1 MELRTATEYSHIDQ
15 LHYLA
20 QGHLLP
26 NEYLSIDYPA
36 DMNLQYQKEFVEKSI
51 ANNWKY
57 QSNPQYICAIQY
69 DWMAQKDFEF
79 RIKEL
84 EPIYAYKKKIV
95 ALGNLCRIMRPNKYF
110 DFVINYLIKNK
121 AKFYWVH
128 IYGMALACI
137 KKYIPLLQLY
147 APEIQ
152 ISVDSTKWT
161 RPCKESLKRKY
172 MKPVAQRQLPNAS
185 CPTPGLG
192 CTKDTRDEF
201 FLTYINEIKKR
212 GIRVDY

>member
-1 MELRTATEYSHIDQ
+1 MELRTAIEYSHIDQ

-20 QGHLLP
+20 QGHLLE
-26 NEYLSIDYPA
+26 NEYLSVDYPA

-57 QSNPQYICAIQY
+57 KDNPQYICAIQY
-69 DWMAQKDFEF
+69 DWMAQKDFEY

-95 ALGNLCRIMRPNKYF
+95 ALGNLCRIMRPNPYF
-110 DFVINYLIKNK
+110 DFVINYILRNK
-121 AKFYWVH
+121 EKFYWIH

-147 APEIQ
+147 APNII

-161 RPCKESLKRKY
+161 RPCTDTLKRKH
-172 MKPVAQRQLPNAS
+172 MKPVTQCQLPNAS
-185 CPTPGLG
+185 YPMLGLG
-192 CTKDTRDEF
+192 CTKDSRNEY
-201 FLTYINEIKKR
+201 FLEYINQIKKR
-212 GIRVDY
+212 GIQIQY